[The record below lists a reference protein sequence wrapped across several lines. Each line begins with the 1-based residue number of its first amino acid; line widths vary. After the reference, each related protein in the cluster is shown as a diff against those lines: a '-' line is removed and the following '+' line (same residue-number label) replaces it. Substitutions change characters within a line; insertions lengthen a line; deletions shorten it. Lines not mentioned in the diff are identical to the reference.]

1 MKKPIIG
8 LCGPKGVGKTTY
20 SKTIEDAVVFSFSSP
35 IKKMLKVILP
45 HPGWLNRKEEP
56 IPGFPEHITVRKMLQ
71 SLGTEWGRETMYP
84 NIWIDAAMRTAE
96 PFFGKDTV
104 VFDDLRFPNEGWA
117 IKRWAESR
125 GLPYKIIHIS
135 REGYEIDPKEVHKSE
150 HGLPEHFITDW
161 VKVDENTKVPA
172 YDDLMDKNQIALDKY
187 GRKYRTHIPRSEPV
201 KRTKEGRLLRKQE
214 LPKDQ
219 RDYLDAE

>member
-1 MKKPIIG
+1 MKPIIG

-135 REGYEIDPKEVHKSE
+135 RDGYELDKKEVHKSE

>member
-20 SKTIEDAVVFSFSSP
+20 SKTIEDAVIFSFSSP

-56 IPGFPEHITVRKMLQ
+56 IPGFPEDITVRKMLQ

-84 NIWIDAAMRTAE
+84 NIWVDAAERLAE

-135 REGYEIDPKEVHKSE
+135 REGHEIDPSDSHISE
-150 HGLPEHFITDW
+150 HGIPEHFITEF
-161 VKVDENTKVPA
+161 VNLNEN
-172 YDDLMDKNQIALDKY
+172 
-187 GRKYRTHIPRSEPV
+187 
-201 KRTKEGRLLRKQE
+201 
-214 LPKDQ
+214 
-219 RDYLDAE
+219 

>member
-1 MKKPIIG
+1 MKPIIG

-56 IPGFPEHITVRKMLQ
+56 IPGFPENITVRKMLQ

>member
-1 MKKPIIG
+1 MAMKKPIIG

-20 SKTIEDAVVFSFSSP
+20 SKTIEDAVIFSFSSP

-56 IPGFPEHITVRKMLQ
+56 IPGFPQDITVRKMLQ

-84 NIWIDAAMRTAE
+84 NIWVDAAERLAE

-125 GLPYKIIHIS
+125 KLPYKIIHIS
-135 REGYEIDPKEVHKSE
+135 RDGYELDKNEVHKSE

-161 VKVDENTKVPA
+161 VKVD
-172 YDDLMDKNQIALDKY
+172 
-187 GRKYRTHIPRSEPV
+187 
-201 KRTKEGRLLRKQE
+201 
-214 LPKDQ
+214 
-219 RDYLDAE
+219 AE